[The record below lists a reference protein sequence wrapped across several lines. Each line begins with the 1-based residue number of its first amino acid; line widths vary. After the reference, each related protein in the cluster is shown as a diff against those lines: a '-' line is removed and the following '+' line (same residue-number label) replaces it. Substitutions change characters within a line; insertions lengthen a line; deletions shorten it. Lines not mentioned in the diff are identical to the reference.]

1 MLPSVKVLSPVL
13 SAAHVKMFMVSP
25 ALDEGVRGRG
35 GNPRDRRS
43 FDGWALLGEPC
54 ELDADDGGRGGIFG
68 GLRLADC
75 GRRSSCA
82 CPGHAAPGRGTAA
95 SERIARAAE
104 IALRLA
110 DPRSRGVGG
119 EAWLLLLA
127 PTACPSGVETT
138 ACGEA
143 WDEEACATDRGRK
156 DPVDLA
162 DVVLEVA
169 V

>member
-1 MLPSVKVLSPVL
+1 MLPSVKVLSSGL

-43 FDGWALLGEPC
+43 FDGCALLGEPC

-82 CPGHAAPGRGTAA
+82 CPGHAAPGRGMAA

-119 EAWLLLLA
+119 DVWLLLLVA
-127 PTACPSGVETT
+127 TVCPSGAEATSRGT
-138 ACGEA
+138 AC
-143 WDEEACATDRGRK
+143 DEEACATDRGRE
-156 DPVDLA
+156 DPIELA
-162 DVVLEVA
+162 NVVLGVA